1 MSFSSLRKHNL
12 ISFSTRQ
19 GIRRKNTGDS
29 NSKAYGSNMEI
40 LTLLFFCKQTQQR
53 RQNNIVTRIQNNS
66 RQPLEMIYEIKEEVV
81 HDFEQDFQQSGEGDC
96 EEEEKEMLENMQIII
111 SDSENSQL
119 TKEISEEEIE
129 HAAWSM
135 EPDKALGS
143 DGFSINFYKQF
154 WELIKG
160 DLSKMMNYI

>member
-1 MSFSSLRKHNL
+1 
-12 ISFSTRQ
+12 
-19 GIRRKNTGDS
+19 
-29 NSKAYGSNMEI
+29 
-40 LTLLFFCKQTQQR
+40 
-53 RQNNIVTRIQNNS
+53 
-66 RQPLEMIYEIKEEVV
+66 MIYEIKEEVV

-129 HAAWSM
+129 HAVWSM
-135 EPDKALGS
+135 EPDKAPGS

>member
-1 MSFSSLRKHNL
+1 
-12 ISFSTRQ
+12 
-19 GIRRKNTGDS
+19 
-29 NSKAYGSNMEI
+29 
-40 LTLLFFCKQTQQR
+40 
-53 RQNNIVTRIQNNS
+53 
-66 RQPLEMIYEIKEEVV
+66 MIYEIKEKVV

>member
-1 MSFSSLRKHNL
+1 
-12 ISFSTRQ
+12 
-19 GIRRKNTGDS
+19 
-29 NSKAYGSNMEI
+29 
-40 LTLLFFCKQTQQR
+40 
-53 RQNNIVTRIQNNS
+53 
-66 RQPLEMIYEIKEEVV
+66 
-81 HDFEQDFQQSGEGDC
+81 
-96 EEEEKEMLENMQIII
+96 MLENMQTVIFD
-111 SDSENSQL
+111 SDNSQL

-129 HAAWSM
+129 HAVWSM

>member
-1 MSFSSLRKHNL
+1 
-12 ISFSTRQ
+12 
-19 GIRRKNTGDS
+19 
-29 NSKAYGSNMEI
+29 
-40 LTLLFFCKQTQQR
+40 
-53 RQNNIVTRIQNNS
+53 
-66 RQPLEMIYEIKEEVV
+66 MIYEIKEEVV

-160 DLSKMMNYI
+160 DLSKMMNYIWKKKKIRGATTQPFFPSSQNILIPAIFPALYLSPFVTLPTKKISKS